1 MNKRG
6 SLHLLAEAYKQVGK
20 QVIAE
25 EQAPLLQP
33 VKGRY
38 IYFVDGNELYQ
49 LKPYK
54 QIEPEGMIMAMAN
67 NWTKETVMQ
76 GEDVKE
82 ILGIEV
88 KDTSGWYIVNNAPSD
103 HTFVAY
109 IGKDNKI
116 RNLNSEDAPV
126 NPSDTSDSHYG
137 NERSPREQEAL
148 DKWNARPQT
157 IAFKKKLADD
167 ERRREEE
174 ELFGNNS

>member
-25 EQAPLLQP
+25 VEAPLLQP

-38 IYFVDGNELYQ
+38 IYFVDGNELFQ

-67 NWTKETVMQ
+67 KWTKETVMQ

-82 ILGIEV
+82 ILGMEV
-88 KDTSGWYIVNNAPSD
+88 KDTSDWYIVNNAPSD

-109 IGKDNKI
+109 IG
-116 RNLNSEDAPV
+116 S
-126 NPSDTSDSHYG
+126 
-137 NERSPREQEAL
+137 
-148 DKWNARPQT
+148 
-157 IAFKKKLADD
+157 
-167 ERRREEE
+167 
-174 ELFGNNS
+174 

>member
-54 QIEPEGMIMAMAN
+54 QIQPEGMIMAMAN
-67 NWTKETVMQ
+67 NCNDPRLFIK
-76 GEDVKE
+76 
-82 ILGIEV
+82 
-88 KDTSGWYIVNNAPSD
+88 YIYNA
-103 HTFVAY
+103 FR
-109 IGKDNKI
+109 KI
-116 RNLNSEDAPV
+116 
-126 NPSDTSDSHYG
+126 
-137 NERSPREQEAL
+137 
-148 DKWNARPQT
+148 QT
-157 IAFKKKLADD
+157 I
-167 ERRREEE
+167 
-174 ELFGNNS
+174 S

>member
-54 QIEPEGMIMAMAN
+54 QIQPEGMIMAMAN

-82 ILGIEV
+82 VLGVEV
-88 KDTSGWYIVNNAPSD
+88 KDTSSWYIVNNAPSD
-103 HTFVAY
+103 HTFAAY
-109 IGKDNKI
+109 IG
-116 RNLNSEDAPV
+116 V
-126 NPSDTSDSHYG
+126 
-137 NERSPREQEAL
+137 
-148 DKWNARPQT
+148 
-157 IAFKKKLADD
+157 
-167 ERRREEE
+167 
-174 ELFGNNS
+174 